1 MPGVTDLALGAAP
14 IAGGALIGV
23 LAGNTKAPDVRGFI
37 KQDLDLLERLP
48 ADAIERR
55 AELQRTING
64 RVDDLVSA
72 YDKNRLMREVAVSYT
87 GNWRDIILFV
97 CAALFTVIWWNADHG
112 KHDNWVFLFVV
123 LIVVSIITGA
133 YATRGILRAI
143 RTLVRGGAR
152 DAE

>member
-1 MPGVTDLALGAAP
+1 M
-14 IAGGALIGV
+14 
-23 LAGNTKAPDVRGFI
+23 RGFI

-72 YDKNRLMREVAVSYT
+72 YDKNRLMREAAVSYT

-97 CAALFTVIWWNADHG
+97 CAALFTVIWWNADHAN
-112 KHDNWVFLFVV
+112 HDNWVFLFVV

>member
-1 MPGVTDLALGAAP
+1 
-14 IAGGALIGV
+14 
-23 LAGNTKAPDVRGFI
+23 VRGFI

-97 CAALFTVIWWNADHG
+97 CAALFTVIWWNADHAN
-112 KHDNWVFLFVV
+112 HDNWVFLFVV